1 MSYLPAVL
9 KKALMNF
16 LRIFNPKKDYMEATV
31 ENRFIAFMSELNK
44 ATAFIKKDMKISVSY
59 KLQFVF
65 QFLQVFFGIAVIF
78 FIGKMLGE
86 PSKAS
91 VLREYGGDYFSFA
104 LVGLAINSYLRAGL
118 VTITND
124 IRQIMNQGTLE
135 AMCATPTGY
144 SWLILCSSLWQFV
157 FETIR
162 VACYFAGAI
171 LIFDMRLDNANWPA
185 ALLSMALTAPVFL
198 MLGMISCSILVV
210 VKKGDPVNWVVSSL
224 GAILAGTMFPVS
236 VLPDWMQK
244 VSYCLPLT
252 HSLEAA
258 RRSLLA
264 GATVGQI
271 SANLWVLVTFI
282 IILIPVTIA
291 TNSICMKNAKKK
303 GAFSTY

>member
-1 MSYLPAVL
+1 
-9 KKALMNF
+9 
-16 LRIFNPKKDYMEATV
+16 MEEVV
-31 ENRFIAFMSELNK
+31 ENRFITFMFELNK

-78 FIGKMLGE
+78 FIGQMLGQ
-86 PSKAS
+86 SGKAS
-91 VLREYGGDYFSFA
+91 VLRQYGGDYFSFA

-135 AMCATPTGY
+135 AMCATPTNY

-162 VACYFAGAI
+162 VVCYFAVAI
-171 LIFDMRLDNANWPA
+171 LIFGMGLDNANWPA
-185 ALLSMALTAPVFL
+185 ALLSMAFTAPVFL

-210 VKKGDPVNWVVSSL
+210 VKKGDPVNWVFSSL
-224 GAILAGTMFPVS
+224 GAILAGTMFPIS
-236 VLPDWMQK
+236 VLPEWMQK

-252 HSLEAA
+252 HSLQAA
-258 RRSLLA
+258 RRSLLVGA
-264 GATVGQI
+264 GMEQI
-271 SANLWVLVTFI
+271 SANILALLIFI

-291 TNSICMKNAKKK
+291 VNNVCMKNAKKK
-303 GAFSTY
+303 GAFSTH

>member
-1 MSYLPAVL
+1 
-9 KKALMNF
+9 
-16 LRIFNPKKDYMEATV
+16 MEAIV
-31 ENRFIAFMSELNK
+31 ENRFLAFIPELGK
-44 ATAFIKKDMKISVSY
+44 AAAFIKKDVKISVSY

-65 QFLQVFFGIAVIF
+65 KFLQVFFGIAVIF
-78 FIGKMLGE
+78 FIGKMLGQLG
-86 PSKAS
+86 KAS
-91 VLREYGGDYFSFA
+91 ALRQYGGDYFSFA
-104 LVGLAINSYLRAGL
+104 LIGLAINSYLRAGL

-144 SWLILCSSLWQFV
+144 SWLILYSSLWQFV

-162 VACYFAGAI
+162 VACYFAVAI
-171 LIFDMRLDNANWPA
+171 LIFGMELDNANWPA
-185 ALLSMALTAPVFL
+185 ALLSMIFTAPVFL

-210 VKKGDPVNWVVSSL
+210 VKKGDPINWVFSSL

-236 VLPDWMQK
+236 VLPGWMQK

-258 RRSLLA
+258 RRSLLVGA
-264 GATVGQI
+264 GMEQI
-271 SANLWVLVTFI
+271 SVNLWVLVILT
-282 IILIPVTIA
+282 IILTPVTI
-291 TNSICMKNAKKK
+291 TVNGICMKNAKKK

>member
-1 MSYLPAVL
+1 MD
-9 KKALMNF
+9 AL
-16 LRIFNPKKDYMEATV
+16 A
-31 ENRFIAFMSELNK
+31 ENRFLPFMSELNK

-65 QFLQVFFGIAVIF
+65 QFLQVFFGIVVIF
-78 FIGKMLGE
+78 FIGKMLGQ
-86 PSKAS
+86 SGKTS
-91 VLREYGGDYFSFA
+91 VLRQYGGDYFSFA
-104 LVGLAINSYLRAGL
+104 LIGLAINSYLRAGL

-144 SWLILCSSLWQFV
+144 SWLILCSSLWQFI

-162 VACYFAGAI
+162 VACYFAVAI
-171 LIFDMRLDNANWPA
+171 LIFGMRLDNADWPA
-185 ALLSMALTAPVFL
+185 VLLNIVLTAPVFL

-210 VKKGDPVNWVVSSL
+210 VKKGDPISWVFSSL

-236 VLPDWMQK
+236 VLPGWMQK
-244 VSYCLPLT
+244 LSYCLPLT

-258 RRSLLA
+258 RRTLLSGA
-264 GATVGQI
+264 GISQV
-271 SANLWVLVTFI
+271 SANLWALVIFI

-291 TNSICMKNAKKK
+291 VNSICMKNAKKK
-303 GAFSTY
+303 GAFSTH

>member
-1 MSYLPAVL
+1 
-9 KKALMNF
+9 
-16 LRIFNPKKDYMEATV
+16 MEAIV
-31 ENRFIAFMSELNK
+31 KNRFIIFISELNK
-44 ATAFIKKDMKISVSY
+44 AAAFIKKDMKISVSY

-65 QFLQVFFGIAVIF
+65 QFLQVFFGIAIIY
-78 FIGKMLGE
+78 FIGRMLGQ
-86 PSKAS
+86 SGSSS
-91 VLREYGGDYFSFA
+91 VLKGYGGDYFSFA

-135 AMCATPTGY
+135 AMCATPTNY

-162 VACYFAGAI
+162 VVCYFAVAI
-171 LIFDMRLDNANWPA
+171 LIFGMNLDNANWPA
-185 ALLSMALTAPVFL
+185 AILSMAITAPVFL

-210 VKKGDPVNWVVSSL
+210 IKKGDPVSWVFSSL

-244 VSYCLPLT
+244 VSFCLPLT

-258 RRSLLA
+258 RQSLLA
-264 GATVGQI
+264 RAGIGQI
-271 SANLWVLVTFI
+271 SVSLWALVIFI
-282 IILIPVTIA
+282 IILIPLTIA
-291 TNSICMKNAKKK
+291 VNGICMKSAKKR
-303 GAFSTY
+303 GSFSTH

>member
-1 MSYLPAVL
+1 
-9 KKALMNF
+9 
-16 LRIFNPKKDYMEATV
+16 MEAIV
-31 ENRFIAFMSELNK
+31 ENKLLTFMSELNK
-44 ATAFIKKDMKISVSY
+44 VSAFIKKDMKISVSY

-65 QFLQVFFGIAVIF
+65 QFLQVFFGIAVIY
-78 FIGKMLGE
+78 FIGKMLGQ
-86 PSKAS
+86 SGKAS
-91 VLREYGGDYFSFA
+91 VLRQYGGDYFSFA

-135 AMCATPTGY
+135 AMCATPTNY

-162 VACYFAGAI
+162 VVCYFAAAI
-171 LIFDMRLDNANWPA
+171 LIFGMKLDNANWPA

-210 VKKGDPVNWVVSSL
+210 IKKGDPVSWVFSSL

-244 VSYCLPLT
+244 VSLCLPLT

-258 RRSLLA
+258 RRSLLTGA
-264 GATVGQI
+264 GPGQI
-271 SANLWVLVTFI
+271 SANLWALVIFI
-282 IILIPVTIA
+282 IILIPLTIA
-291 TNSICMKNAKKK
+291 VNNICMKNAKKK
-303 GAFSTY
+303 GAFSTH